1 MLGPFFIICILIV
14 LTAFYVAAEFA
25 AVSVRKGRIRQ
36 RAEAGDTLSLRLLP
50 ILEDPVKLD
59 RYISASQMGI
69 TLTSLLV
76 GAFAQA
82 TIAVRLAPVFEEWR
96 WFGRAASVTAA
107 TVTVLAVLTAAQMV
121 LSELVP
127 KYLALARPTEVA
139 RFTVMPMRW
148 SLSAFSF
155 FLYFLNAS
163 AAFVLRRLGMEAVGH
178 GHIHSPEEIDLLIA
192 ESRDGG
198 LLEPDEHRR
207 LRRALQLGIRPARH
221 LMVPRQEI
229 AAVDLD
235 TPVERA
241 MEIMG
246 ASPYTR
252 LPVYRG
258 DIDHFVGLLHTRD
271 LFVRRL
277 DPTPLAS
284 LAPLVRPILSVPE
297 NVTAEALLARMREGR
312 SHQALVL
319 DEFGGV
325 SGLVTLDDVLTEV
338 MGGIADEFKG
348 EDPGPEVLADGRVRL
363 PGYLRLDEVEPWI
376 GVLLQGE
383 SDTLGGRVTEELGR
397 VPDPGAK
404 VVIEGV
410 ELEVEG
416 VEHHAV
422 TWVVATPLL
431 PLEGHGE
438 DADG

>member
-1 MLGPFFIICILIV
+1 MLGPLLVIIVLVV

-25 AVSVRKGRIRQ
+25 AVSVRRSRIRQ
-36 RAEAGDTLSLRLLP
+36 RAEDGDALSLRLLP
-50 ILEDPVKLD
+50 ILEDPVRLD

-82 TIAVRLAPVFEEWR
+82 TIAVGLAPRFAQW
-96 WFGRAASVTAA
+96 WGFGPAAALSAA
-107 TVTVLAVLTAAQMV
+107 TVVVLVILTAAQMV

-139 RFTVMPMRW
+139 RFTVLPMTW
-148 SLSAFSF
+148 SLSLFSV
-155 FLYFLNAS
+155 FLGFLNAS
-163 AAFVLRRLGMEAVGH
+163 AAFVLRALGMQAVGH

-198 LLEPDEHRR
+198 LLEADEHRR

-229 AAVDLD
+229 AAVEID
-235 TPVERA
+235 TPVEEA

-252 LPVYRG
+252 LPVYKG

-284 LAPLVRPILSVPE
+284 LAPLIRPILSVPE
-297 NVTAEALLARMREGR
+297 NVTAETLLARMREGR

-325 SGLVTLDDVLTEV
+325 AGLVTLDDVLTEV

-348 EDPGPEVLADGRVRL
+348 EDPGAELLPDGRVRL

-376 GVLLQGE
+376 GVLLEGE
-383 SDTLGGRVTEELGR
+383 SDTVGGRVTEELGR
-397 VPDPGAK
+397 VPDPGDR
-404 VVIEGV
+404 VTIEGV
-410 ELEVEG
+410 ELVVEA

-422 TWVVATPLL
+422 AWVVATPLPGAL
-431 PLEGHGE
+431 DGEG
-438 DADG
+438 DDG

>member
-1 MLGPFFIICILIV
+1 MLGPFFVICILIV

-36 RAEAGDTLSLRLLP
+36 RAEDGDTLSMRLLP

-107 TVTVLAVLTAAQMV
+107 TVSVLAVLTAAQMV

-277 DPTPLAS
+277 DPAPLAS

-348 EDPGPEVLADGRVRL
+348 EDPGPEVLPDGRVRL

-376 GVLLQGE
+376 GVLLEGE

-397 VPDPGAK
+397 VPEPGAK

-410 ELEVEG
+410 AMEVEA
-416 VEHHAV
+416 VEHNAV
-422 TWVVATPLL
+422 TWVVATPLGGYD
-431 PLEGHGE
+431 EG
-438 DADG
+438 ADG

>member
-1 MLGPFFIICILIV
+1 MLGPFLVVCILIV

-36 RAEAGDTLSLRLLP
+36 RAEDGDTLSARLLP

-82 TIAVRLAPVFEEWR
+82 TIAVRLAPVFQGWG
-96 WFGRAASVTAA
+96 WFGAAASVSAA
-107 TVTVLAVLTAAQMV
+107 TISVLAVLTAAQMV

-155 FLYFLNAS
+155 FLNFLNAS
-163 AAFVLRRLGMEAVGH
+163 AVFVLRRLGLEAVGH

-235 TPVERA
+235 TPVEEA

-348 EDPGPEVLADGRVRL
+348 EDPGPEVLSDGRVRL

-404 VVIEGV
+404 VEIEGV
-410 ELEVEG
+410 ALEVEA

-422 TWVVATPLL
+422 TWVVATPLI
-431 PLEGHGE
+431 PLKRHDE

>member
-1 MLGPFFIICILIV
+1 MLAPLLVIAVLIV

-25 AVSVRKGRIRQ
+25 AVSVRRSRIRQ
-36 RAEAGDTLSLRLLP
+36 RAEDGDALAVRLLP
-50 ILEDPVKLD
+50 ILEDPVRLD

-82 TIAVRLAPVFEEWR
+82 TIAVRLAPVFASW
-96 WFGRAASVTAA
+96 GLMGAAASASAA
-107 TVTVLAVLTAAQMV
+107 TVIVLVVLTAAQMV

-139 RFTVMPMRW
+139 RFTVLPMTW
-148 SLSAFSF
+148 SLAAFSI
-155 FLYFLNAS
+155 FLGMLNAS
-163 AAFVLRRLGMEAVGH
+163 AALVLRMVGLKAVGH

-198 LLEPDEHRR
+198 LLEADEHRR

-229 AAVDLD
+229 AAVEIS
-235 TPVERA
+235 TPVEEA
-241 MEIMG
+241 MEIVA

-252 LPVYRG
+252 LPVYQG

-277 DPTPLAS
+277 DPAPLAS

-325 SGLVTLDDVLTEV
+325 SGLVTLEDVLTEV
-338 MGGIADEFKG
+338 MGGIADEFK
-348 EDPGPEVLADGRVRL
+348 EADPGPEVLSDGRVRL

-376 GVLLQGE
+376 GILLDGD
-383 SDTLGGRVTEELGR
+383 SDTVGGRVTEELGR
-397 VPDPGAK
+397 VPDPGARAT
-404 VVIEGV
+404 IEGV
-410 ELEVEG
+410 EFEVEA

-422 TWVVATPLL
+422 TWVVATPL
-431 PLEGHGE
+431 PIAGRGGE
-438 DADG
+438 DGDG

>member
-1 MLGPFFIICILIV
+1 MVLSILIILALIA
-14 LTAFYVAAEFA
+14 LTALYVAAEFA
-25 AVSVRKGRIRQ
+25 AVSVRRSRIRQ
-36 RAEAGDTLSLRLLP
+36 RAEQGDASAIRLLP
-50 ILEDPVKLD
+50 YLDDPAALD
-59 RYISASQMGI
+59 HYIAACQIGI
-69 TLTSLLV
+69 TLTSLII
-76 GAFAQA
+76 GAYGQA
-82 TIAVRLAPVFEEWR
+82 TLAGPLAGLFQRLWGMDRP
-96 WFGRAASVTAA
+96 AALSTAA
-107 TVTVLAVLTAAQMV
+107 GVILVVLTVLAMV

-127 KYLALARPTEVA
+127 KSLALQFPTQVA
-139 RFTVMPMRW
+139 LKTSLPMKW
-148 SLSAFSF
+148 SLGAFSF
-155 FLYFLNAS
+155 FIGFLNGSGAL
-163 AAFVLRRLGMEAVGH
+163 ALRAMGVSPVGH
-178 GHIHSPEEIDLLIA
+178 RHIHSPEEIDLLIA

-235 TPVERA
+235 TPVEKA
-241 MEIMG
+241 MEIVG

-252 LPVYRG
+252 LPVFRG

-348 EDPGPEVLADGRVRL
+348 EDPGPEVLSDGRVRL

-397 VPDPGAK
+397 VPEPGAK
-404 VVIEGV
+404 VEIEGV
-410 ELEVEG
+410 ALEVEA

-422 TWVVATPLL
+422 TWVVATPLV
-431 PLEGHGE
+431 PLQPHDEG
-438 DADG
+438 ADG

>member
-1 MLGPFFIICILIV
+1 MLAPLLVVLLLIA

-25 AVSVRKGRIRQ
+25 AVSVRRDRVRQ
-36 RAEAGDTLSLRLLP
+36 RAEGGDSLSASLLP
-50 ILEDPVKLD
+50 ILEDPVRLD

-69 TLTSLLV
+69 TVTSLLV

-82 TIAVRLAPVFEEWR
+82 TLAVRLAPDFR
-96 WFGRAASVTAA
+96 AWFGMGEAAALSAA
-107 TVTVLAVLTAAQMV
+107 TVLVLVVLTAVQMV
-121 LSELVP
+121 FSELVP
-127 KYLALARPTEVA
+127 KYLALARPTAVA
-139 RFTVMPMRW
+139 RFTVLPMRW
-148 SLSAFSF
+148 SVRTFSL
-155 FLYFLNAS
+155 FLTFLNAT
-163 AAFVLRRLGMEAVGH
+163 AAFVLRRLGLEAVGH

-207 LRRALQLGIRPARH
+207 LRRALQLGVRPARH

-229 AAVDLD
+229 AAVDVD
-235 TPVERA
+235 TPVETA
-241 MEIMG
+241 LEIVG

-277 DPTPLAS
+277 DPAPLAS

-297 NVTAEALLARMREGR
+297 NTTAEALLARMREGR

-338 MGGIADEFKG
+338 LGEVADEFKG
-348 EDPGPEVLADGRVRL
+348 HEPGAETLPDGRVRL
-363 PGYLRLDEVEPWI
+363 PGYLRLDQAESWL
-376 GVLLQGE
+376 GVHLDGE
-383 SDTLGGRVTEELGR
+383 SDTVGGRVTEALGR
-397 VPDPGAK
+397 VPAGGERVTISG
-404 VVIEGV
+404 VVIEV
-410 ELEVEG
+410 EA

-422 TWVVATPLL
+422 TWVVATPLPADEL
-431 PLEGHGE
+431 GE
-438 DADG
+438 AGRDG